1 MQSNPVVKGYI
12 FAFLATLGMSNV
24 FIFSKAAMAELDVI
38 QFGFYWFGMALLW
51 SLIFMLG
58 TGKLKSIKS
67 LNKRSKIL
75 LIIIGIFELV
85 AASTLFLAIETVE
98 NPTVISFLHN
108 LTPIFVTVLGISFLT
123 ERFNFIEGIG
133 ILLTITGAFLISY
146 TGQKKLSELFI
157 DGTGLITISSLFL
170 SISIV
175 IAKSRIKH
183 IDPSILMIN
192 RISYIFIFAVLLMVY
207 SGRSLE
213 ISGTALFNVA
223 AGSILGPFMTA
234 LAQYSALKYI
244 EASRTMIIQATRGL
258 FVAIGAIIYLNILP
272 EVMQI
277 IGGTITI
284 VGVIVITLGKRMM
297 RASYS
302 KAGAVPEDPLVRA
315 ARGSKR

>member
-1 MQSNPVVKGYI
+1 MQNNPVIKGYI

-24 FIFSKAAMAELDVI
+24 YIFSKAAMAELDVI

-51 SLIFMLG
+51 SLIYMLG
-58 TGKLKSIKS
+58 TGKVKSIKS

-108 LTPIFVTVLGISFLT
+108 LTPIFVTILGISFLT

-146 TGQKKLSELFI
+146 TGQKKLSEIFI

-192 RISYIFIFAVLLMVY
+192 RISYIFIFAILLMVY
-207 SGRSLE
+207 TGKSLE

-258 FVAIGAIIYLNILP
+258 FVAIGAIIYLDILP

-284 VGVIVITLGKRMM
+284 VGVIVITLGKRIMS
-297 RASYS
+297 ASYT
-302 KAGAVPEDPLVRA
+302 
-315 ARGSKR
+315 

>member
-1 MQSNPVVKGYI
+1 MGITNYLQNNPVIKGYI

-24 FIFSKAAMAELDVI
+24 YIFSKAAMAELDVI

-51 SLIFMLG
+51 SLIYMLG
-58 TGKLKSIKS
+58 TGKVKSIKS

-108 LTPIFVTVLGISFLT
+108 LTPIFVTILGISFLT

-146 TGQKKLSELFI
+146 TGQKKLSEIFI

-192 RISYIFIFAVLLMVY
+192 RISYIFIFAILLMVY
-207 SGRSLE
+207 TGKSLE

-258 FVAIGAIIYLNILP
+258 FVAIGAIIYLDILP

-284 VGVIVITLGKRMM
+284 VGVIVITLGKRIMS
-297 RASYS
+297 ASYT
-302 KAGAVPEDPLVRA
+302 
-315 ARGSKR
+315 

>member
-1 MQSNPVVKGYI
+1 MGITNYLQNNPVIKGYI

-24 FIFSKAAMAELDVI
+24 YIFSKAAMAELDVI

-51 SLIFMLG
+51 SLIYMLG
-58 TGKLKSIKS
+58 TGNVKSIKS

-108 LTPIFVTVLGISFLT
+108 LTPIFVTILGISFLT

-146 TGQKKLSELFI
+146 TGQKKLSEIFI

-192 RISYIFIFAVLLMVY
+192 RISYIFIFAILLMVY
-207 SGRSLE
+207 TGKSLE

-258 FVAIGAIIYLNILP
+258 FVAIGAIIYLDILP

-284 VGVIVITLGKRMM
+284 VGVIVITLGKRIMS
-297 RASYS
+297 ASYT
-302 KAGAVPEDPLVRA
+302 
-315 ARGSKR
+315 